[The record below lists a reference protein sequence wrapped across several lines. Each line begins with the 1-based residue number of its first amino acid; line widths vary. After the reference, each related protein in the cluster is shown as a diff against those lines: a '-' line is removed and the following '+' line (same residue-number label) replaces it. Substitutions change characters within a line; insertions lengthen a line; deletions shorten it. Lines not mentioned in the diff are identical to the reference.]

1 MLQRH
6 SLAGHV
12 HVECSQIGARCR
24 IAPFTYVGEDV
35 EIGDDSVIGASAT
48 LVNCSIGS
56 HVVLHSGVRIGQ
68 DGFGFQLAPSGG
80 DHAKKPQE
88 LRVEIHDHVEIGY
101 RPYYPFMDLMGCS
114 LYCSGF

>member
-1 MLQRH
+1 MAWH
-6 SLAGHV
+6 A
-12 HVECSQIGARCR
+12 QIGARCR
-24 IAPFTYVGEDV
+24 IAPFTYIGEDV

-56 HVVLHSGVRIGQ
+56 SVVLHSGVRVGQ
-68 DGFGFQLAPSGG
+68 DGFGFQLAPSG

-101 RPYYPFMDLMGCS
+101 RVCFSFTSSSP
-114 LYCSGF
+114 